1 MHALRKTA
9 PLLGLA
15 TLAALGL
22 AAPPAHAQGYTLKT
36 LSDFYNAG
44 SRPNSL
50 TLSADGTTLYGTTAY
65 GGNLGVSN
73 GNGGGTVFSA
83 SVNSV
88 GVPVTT
94 LATFGGAN
102 GANPFGNLI
111 LSGTTLY
118 GSTYGGG
125 ANNDGTVF
133 SLPTSGGT
141 PMVLASFNGANGGG
155 PGALAFDGATFYG
168 STFGGGGPGATGTV
182 FSVPIGGG
190 AITTLGTFTGITGS
204 GPNAGVILSR
214 DSRTVYGTIPTGG
227 VNGAG
232 EVYSVPI
239 GGGTPTTLASFNGYS
254 AGAPHGVTLSADG
267 TTLYGS
273 AFSGGTYGKGAVYS
287 VPVGGGTPTVL
298 ASFNG
303 SNGAAPYAGL
313 TLSAD
318 GTTLYGTTDQGG
330 ANSDGEVFSLPVSG
344 GTPTVLF
351 SFNGT
356 NGSAPDAPL
365 TLGSNGILYG
375 TTARVF
381 GGGFGTVFALVPT
394 PEPTSPAV
402 LGIGLLGLAGLG
414 LRARQRFS
422 AGAKRRAA

>member
-73 GNGGGTVFSA
+73 GNGGTVFSA

-232 EVYSVPI
+232 EV
-239 GGGTPTTLASFNGYS
+239 
-254 AGAPHGVTLSADG
+254 
-267 TTLYGS
+267 
-273 AFSGGTYGKGAVYS
+273 
-287 VPVGGGTPTVL
+287 
-298 ASFNG
+298 
-303 SNGAAPYAGL
+303 
-313 TLSAD
+313 
-318 GTTLYGTTDQGG
+318 
-330 ANSDGEVFSLPVSG
+330 FSLPVSG

-365 TLGSNGILYG
+365 TLGPNGILYG

-394 PEPTSPAV
+394 PEPTPPAV